1 MKMLKE
7 KEAED
12 FLEKKGF
19 NTAKSGIA
27 KNYNEALNISSKL
40 GFPVA
45 LKVTNSIYKTE
56 VNGIKISN
64 KENLEENFKQLRKKS
79 PKILVQE
86 YVDGLEMIAGLKKD
100 PTFGH
105 VVVFGLGGIYT
116 EIIKDVS
123 FRICPVELKDIKEMM
138 QEIKGYKLLK
148 GYRGKKFNI
157 KSVENVILRLSKLVE
172 SHSNIEELDINPLI
186 VNSKEAVIAD
196 ARIVMK

>member
-19 NTAKSGIA
+19 NVARSGIA
-27 KNYNEALNISSKL
+27 KNYNEALGISSKL
-40 GFPVA
+40 GFPVM
-45 LKVTNSIYKTE
+45 LKVTNSIHKTNI
-56 VNGIKISN
+56 NGIKISN

-100 PTFGH
+100 PTFDH
-105 VVVFGLGGIYT
+105 VIIFGLGGIYT
-116 EIIKDVS
+116 EIIRDVS
-123 FRICPVELKDIKEMM
+123 FRICPIELKDIKEMM

-148 GYRGKKFNI
+148 GYRDKKFNI
-157 KSVENVILRLSKLVE
+157 KSVENVILRLSKLAE
-172 SHSNIEELDINPLI
+172 SHPNIEELDINPLI
-186 VNSKEAVIAD
+186 VNSKEAIIVD